1 MNKIDL
7 KQLRPLYDGTEHRDF
22 REMLNYCAM
31 QYIDT
36 DAFIIKHKGAGRK
49 DPAVYEHITYPE
61 LLDHVNYLGTAML
74 NRGYLGKRIA
84 IIGNNSYEW
93 YLSYLTT
100 LCGIGISVPLDK
112 GLPSEEAISSLK
124 HIDAEILIFDKAHA
138 DLADRLKQ
146 EETLITEYICMTQ
159 LDGFPD
165 IAELLEEGRAAF
177 ESGDKRYPNLPIDPD
192 DVTILLFTSGTSSL
206 AKTVMLTQH
215 NILYNVYVMQRTEP
229 IEHGDVNMAFLP
241 YHHTFGS
248 TGQALML
255 ACGVTSV
262 FCDGLKYIQKN
273 MAEYRVTKF
282 VCVPLL
288 IEAMYKRIMQQIEKQ
303 GKMASFRRG
312 VRIAKLLRKFHI
324 DVRRKLFKDILEPL
338 GGKLTYIISGASP
351 LDPGVIKGFN
361 DIGITIV
368 QGYGL
373 TETSPVVL
381 GENAATLRPGS
392 IGFAMYGIEAAI
404 ADPDENGIGEI
415 ITRSPSVM
423 KGYYKDPEANAK
435 AIRDGW
441 FYTGDLAR
449 VDKDG
454 FVFIT
459 GRAKNVIVL
468 KNGKNVYPE
477 ELEIL
482 ITDLPYV
489 KENIVIGEPR
499 RKNGDN
505 KDLALCARI
514 VYDPEY
520 MKEHYGTE
528 DLQEIEKIIRADLNA
543 INDTLPAYKQIL
555 RLNATDREMVKTTTG
570 KIKRYEEAAA
580 GTGSSE

>member
-1 MNKIDL
+1 L
-7 KQLRPLYDGTEHRDF
+7 KRRF
-22 REMLNYCAM
+22 FSLN
-31 QYIDT
+31 
-36 DAFIIKHKGAGRK
+36 
-49 DPAVYEHITYPE
+49 
-61 LLDHVNYLGTAML
+61 
-74 NRGYLGKRIA
+74 
-84 IIGNNSYEW
+84 
-93 YLSYLTT
+93 
-100 LCGIGISVPLDK
+100 
-112 GLPSEEAISSLK
+112 

-146 EETLITEYICMTQ
+146 EETRITEYICMNP
-159 LDGFPD
+159 LDGYLSV
-165 IAELLEEGRAAF
+165 AGLREEGRAAF
-177 ESGDKRYPNLPIDPD
+177 ESGDRRYPELPIDPD
-192 DVTILLFTSGTSSL
+192 DATILLFTSGTSSL
-206 AKTVMLTQH
+206 AKTVMLTQR
-215 NILYNVYVMQRTEP
+215 NILYNVYVLERTEP
-229 IEHGDVNMAFLP
+229 IEKGDVNMAFLP

-255 ACGVTSV
+255 ARGVTSV

-273 MAEYRVTKF
+273 MAEYQVTKF

-303 GKMASFRRG
+303 GKMARFRRG

-351 LDPGVIKGFN
+351 LDPEVIRGFN

-392 IGFAMYGIEAAI
+392 IGFAMYGVEAAI

-423 KGYYKDPEANAK
+423 KGYYKNPEANAR

-449 VDKDG
+449 ADEDG

-482 ITDLPYV
+482 IADLPYV
-489 KENIVIGEPR
+489 RENIVIGEPR
-499 RKNGDN
+499 RKNGND
-505 KDLALCARI
+505 KDLVLCARI

-520 MKEHYGTE
+520 MKEQHSTE
-528 DLQEIEKIIRADLNA
+528 DPAEIERIIRADLDA

-555 RLNATDREMVKTTTG
+555 RLNVTDREMAKTTTG
-570 KIKRYEEAAA
+570 KIKRYEEGAK
-580 GTGSSE
+580 GSGSPE